1 VHTASVRPD
10 SVMDMGLRLL
20 DSRARLR
27 IDLIAQCDLAGELW
41 HKLAFWTKPKHWEQ
55 ARTR

>member
-1 VHTASVRPD
+1 
-10 SVMDMGLRLL
+10 MDMGLRLL